1 MDNHQVCIQTDI
13 YHIYIIYI
21 IYIYIYIYA
30 KNKQLIEFL
39 EITFVVKQVY
49 SELVLESIFK
59 T

>member
-1 MDNHQVCIQTDI
+1 MYTDWYI
-13 YHIYIIYI
+13 SYIYISYI
-21 IYIYIYIYA
+21 SYIYIYIYIYA